1 MSTFFTTQRAALS
14 EELLAQGPVIAV
26 KLAGTSFD
34 ATKPLPTLSPGDNVY
49 LLEGDDS
56 LLVYQVPA
64 KLSSPEEERQKP
76 ISELGLEDVAQA
88 RLEANNVQTI
98 GQLADHTWNQLVS
111 LASSLSMARDIKEA
125 LIQRGLLLRNTNEE

>member
-14 EELLAQGPVIAV
+14 EELLARGPVIAV

-64 KLSSPEEERQKP
+64 KLSSPEEERRKP
-76 ISELGLEDVAQA
+76 IAELGLTETALT
-88 RLEANNVQTI
+88 RLEANNVRTI
-98 GQLADHTWNQLVS
+98 GELADHTWTQLIS
-111 LASSLSMARDIKEA
+111 LSSSLSMARDIKEA
-125 LIQRGLLLRNTNEE
+125 LIQRGLLLRNTDQE